1 MSEKS
6 ERSKKKGPVEEERSV
21 LLDGGFLSQ
30 VVEIDEVSAA
40 LLLSPAEIEGTD
52 QSVLFPFI
60 SIGAQVN
67 STFYPDTPTRELA
80 EIVSLGTATALLGDL
95 AEGLQGS
102 LEKLGLMS
110 NTALPLDR
118 GQIELATEMLQ
129 NAEKKIVESL
139 ELLKSIKG
147 G

>member
-6 ERSKKKGPVEEERSV
+6 ERSKKKGPVEDERSV

-40 LLLSPAEIEGTD
+40 LLLSPAEIEGSN
-52 QSVLFPFI
+52 QAVLFPFI
-60 SIGAQVN
+60 SLGAQVN
-67 STFYPDTPTRELA
+67 STFFPDTPARQLS
-80 EIVSLGTATALLGDL
+80 EIVSLGTATALLSDV
-95 AEGLQGS
+95 AEGLHGS
-102 LEKLGLMS
+102 LGKLALMS

-118 GQIELATEMLQ
+118 GQIELATEMLES
-129 NAEKKIVESL
+129 AEKQIANSL
-139 ELLKSIKG
+139 EIIRSIKG